1 MYLCEQAHR
10 ELEKELYYS
19 RLAGIVS
26 SRFHERTILV
36 AGVGAGSDMTMK
48 LARMGPK
55 RIKVLDRDR
64 VDIRNLCRTSYYSKD
79 LRKSK
84 VEAIAAHIVAAN
96 PHVIA
101 EPHVIDICKVKDDEV
116 KSLCQD
122 VDLLIAGT
130 DSFKAQ
136 ARINEWSLAH
146 HIPAV
151 FIGVHEHARGG
162 VVVWSIPGRTSCY
175 RCVMASRYV
184 AAASEPTQVE
194 LPSARGSIVDIGFI
208 DAVVLKIAVG
218 ILERKQKSEFGSFF
232 RALGNRNQV
241 VVRTHPDYRWQDT
254 DLFDLVLDDLP
265 REPKDYKADL
275 KNQAFF
281 AMDTLWLS
289 TDRDRNCPDCCKIS
303 KRNNRKGVHRA

>member
-1 MYLCEQAHR
+1 MAHHGRDFFPKLGHGPQRGNIGLVQSPVLQAGNADVLGCLDGKKFYPVYFPFLR
-10 ELEKELYYS
+10 
-19 RLAGIVS
+19 
-26 SRFHERTILV
+26 
-36 AGVGAGSDMTMK
+36 
-48 LARMGPK
+48 K
-55 RIKVLDRDR
+55 RIRHLISNLQIV
-64 VDIRNLCRTSYYSKD
+64 RN
-79 LRKSK
+79 
-84 VEAIAAHIVAAN
+84 
-96 PHVIA
+96 
-101 EPHVIDICKVKDDEV
+101 
-116 KSLCQD
+116 KSLVGIQ
-122 VDLLIAGT
+122 
-130 DSFKAQ
+130 
-136 ARINEWSLAH
+136 
-146 HIPAV
+146 
-151 FIGVHEHARGG
+151 
-162 VVVWSIPGRTSCY
+162 
-175 RCVMASRYV
+175 
-184 AAASEPTQVE
+184 
-194 LPSARGSIVDIGFI
+194 VDIGFI